1 MARQPIIRP
10 ASCSVLSS
18 GEIQGLRSFY
28 GLSSVRLVINV
39 YNLSSYPVTYYD
51 PNFGVVR
58 ADKLTGEHGQLSG
71 VHVVLV
77 LEVPSNI
84 RAGLI
89 GAGMNEL
96 INAAVAEG
104 NVQISGTHTSY
115 EYGFHIKDHTLLN
128 GVIHKDP
135 VTGILIGIGDCDW
148 PRATRGD
155 IGSFGG
161 RDSKFRGKLQAI
173 EFVDDH
179 RECIYL
185 AGVKTL
191 EVIRA
196 VPTHIA
202 GKQPGVYVT
211 TVGETGELEVKSY
224 TTCESCRSEE
234 NFAVYERHGEAESF
248 LDRSSMPSGKKAG
261 PTGTARSMSERLKER
276 ADRFYSNTTQS
287 ATPNGRTSNSAGA
300 GPSSASAFDRRSRYE
315 RVSGDRSWLVVIMEF
330 LESVVGQVIRKTHK
344 EGFGMWF
351 SEGGT
356 K

>member
-10 ASCSVLSS
+10 ASCSVLTF
-18 GEIQGLRSFY
+18 GEIQSLRSFY
-28 GLSSVRLVINV
+28 GLSSIRLTVNV
-39 YNLSSYPVTYYD
+39 YNLSSYPITYYD
-51 PNFGVVR
+51 PNFGVMQAHR
-58 ADKLTGEHGQLSG
+58 LTGEHGRLAG
-71 VHVVLV
+71 VHVVMV
-77 LEVPSNI
+77 LEVPTDGRGGTLGVS
-84 RAGLI
+84 
-89 GAGMNEL
+89 MNEL
-96 INAAVAEG
+96 INAAVAQG
-104 NVQISGTHTSY
+104 NVNTTGNTVTYQYAFQIM
-115 EYGFHIKDHTLLN
+115 DHTLLP

-135 VTGILIGIGDCDW
+135 VTGTLIGVGDCDW
-148 PRATRGD
+148 PSVTRGS

-179 RECIYL
+179 RECVYL

-202 GKQPGVYVT
+202 AKQPGVYVT

-224 TTCESCRSEE
+224 TTCELCRSEE
-234 NFAVYERHGEAESF
+234 NFALFEKHHEAEAF
-248 LDRSSMPSGKKAG
+248 LDRSSMPSPKKAG
-261 PTGTARSMSERLKER
+261 SSGPARSMSERLKER
-276 ADRFYSNTTQS
+276 ADRFYTNAAQSTASGGRNANASN
-287 ATPNGRTSNSAGA
+287 A
-300 GPSSASAFDRRSRYE
+300 GPSAFDRRSRYE
-315 RVSGDRSWLVVIMEF
+315 QVSGGRSWLVVVMEF
-330 LESVVGQVIRKTHK
+330 LESIAGHLIRKTHK